1 MSESAN
7 LKNLVLEVSN
17 FGPIQD
23 AKIDLRPLT
32 VFAGPSNTG
41 KSYMAMLVYALHG
54 FFGGQATVPGFGRMQ
69 GFGRPFNWPSIFGS
83 GHLLDGSSGILP
95 EDVND
100 LIDQV
105 SSLIQLE
112 GAFNES
118 PTALPDAVAN
128 QLHSRLEGISE
139 LHGILEGELARC
151 FGVEKAGN
159 LIRHQIN
166 SGAKVII
173 SRQDSED
180 PAKSFDC
187 RVAITREQGEIAIL
201 APGAEYLHLALAA
214 SGKPSR
220 ESVLPLVEHLQSL
233 GNANNNERTSMA
245 NFLISKLAQDIGS
258 FLVSPL
264 ANKSYYLPADRAGV
278 MHAHRVVVSSLYQL
292 AQFGGIRRGEPLPM
306 LSGVLADFL
315 DQLIQLGD
323 SPFGRV
329 PGNSSGNE
337 ALAERMEQEILKGVV
352 KKEDL
357 GVGYPTFSYR
367 PDGWKEDLPLTN
379 TSSMVSELAP
389 VVLYLRHLVRP
400 GETLII
406 EEPESHLHPAMQVE
420 FIRHLARTVRS
431 GVRIILTTHS
441 EWVLEELA
449 NLVRLSELPES
460 RREGI
465 PGADCALSPDEVGAW
480 LFEPFPFPEGAV
492 VREINLDVESGV
504 FPVGYGVITEDV
516 YNRWVDIDSRIVE
529 SRSNG

>member
-1 MSESAN
+1 MSELAN
-7 LKNLVLEVSN
+7 FKNLELEVSN

-54 FFGGQATVPGFGRMQ
+54 FFGGQATVPGFGRMP
-69 GFGRPFNWPSIFGS
+69 FGRTSNWPSIFGS
-83 GHLLDGSSGILP
+83 GYLSGGTSGILP
-95 EDVND
+95 EDVKS
-100 LIDQV
+100 LAGQIA
-105 SSLIQLE
+105 SLIQME

-118 PTALPDAVAN
+118 STASPNAVAN
-128 QLHSRLEGISE
+128 LLHSRLEGISE
-139 LHGILEGELARC
+139 LHGILDGELARC

-173 SRQDSED
+173 SRQVSGD
-180 PAKSFDC
+180 PAMCFDC
-187 RVAITREQGEIAIL
+187 SVAITREQGEIAIL
-201 APGAEYLHLALAA
+201 VPGAEYLHLALAA

-220 ESVLPLVEHLQSL
+220 ESLLPLVEHLQSF
-233 GNANNNERTSMA
+233 GDPNSNDGIGMA
-245 NFLISKLAQDIGS
+245 NFVISRLAQDIGS

-323 SPFGRV
+323 LPFGMV
-329 PGNSSGNE
+329 PGNSPGNE
-337 ALAERMEQEILKGVV
+337 ALAELMEREILKGVV

-367 PDGWKEDLPLTN
+367 PDGWKEDLPLMN

-420 FIRHLARTVRS
+420 FIRHLARAVRT
-431 GVRIILTTHS
+431 GVRVILTTHS

-460 RREGI
+460 TRGGI
-465 PGADCALSPDEVGAW
+465 AGADCALSPDEVGAW
-480 LFEPFPFPEGAV
+480 LFEPFSFPEGAL
-492 VREINLDVESGV
+492 VREIDLDVESGI
-504 FPVGYGVITEDV
+504 FPVGYGAITEDV
-516 YNRWVDIDSRIVE
+516 YNRWVEIDSRIVE
-529 SRSNG
+529 NRSNG

>member
-7 LKNLVLEVSN
+7 LKNLELEVSN

-41 KSYMAMLVYALHG
+41 KSYMAILVYALHG
-54 FFGGQATVPGFGRMQ
+54 FFGGPATVPGFGRMP
-69 GFGRPFNWPSIFGS
+69 GLVRTSNWPSIFGS
-83 GHLLDGSSGILP
+83 GYLQGGSSGILL
-95 EDVND
+95 ENVND
-100 LIDQV
+100 LVDEV
-105 SSLIQLE
+105 TSLIQME

-118 PTALPDAVAN
+118 PTSSPDAIPKL
-128 QLHSRLEGISE
+128 LHSRLEGISE
-139 LHGILEGELARC
+139 SHEILDRELARC
-151 FGVEKAGN
+151 FGVEKTSN

-166 SGAKVII
+166 SGAKVMVR
-173 SRQDSED
+173 RQVLEN

-187 RVAITREQGEIAIL
+187 RVAITREQGDLAISV
-201 APGAEYLHLALAA
+201 PGAEYMPLVLAA
-214 SGKPSR
+214 SGNPSR
-220 ESVLPLVEHLQSL
+220 ESLLPLIEHLQSSRT
-233 GNANNNERTSMA
+233 ANNNERVHLA
-245 NFLISKLAQDIGS
+245 NLLISRLAQDIGS

-264 ANKSYYLPADRAGV
+264 TQKSYYLPADRAGV
-278 MHAHRVVVSSLYQL
+278 MHAHRVVVSSLLQL
-292 AQFGGIRRGEPLPM
+292 AQYGGIRRGEPLPT

-329 PGNSSGNE
+329 PGDSPGNE
-337 ALAERMEQEILKGVV
+337 ALAERLEQGILKGVV
-352 KKEDL
+352 KIEEL
-357 GVGYPTFSYR
+357 GAGYPTFSYR
-367 PDGWKEDLPLTN
+367 PDGWEEDLPLMN
-379 TSSMVSELAP
+379 ASSMVSELVP
-389 VVLYLRHLVRP
+389 VVLYLRHVVRP

-420 FIRHLARTVRS
+420 FIRQLARAVRS

-465 PGADCALSPDEVGAW
+465 LGADCALSPDEVGAW
-480 LFEPFPFPEGAV
+480 LFEPNPFPEGAV
-492 VREINLDVESGV
+492 VKEINLDVESGV
-504 FPVGYGVITEDV
+504 FPVGYGIITEGV
-516 YNRWVDIDSRIVE
+516 YNRWVEIDSRIVE
-529 SRSNG
+529 NRSNG